1 MESNL
6 QNQMTMTFFS
16 RSENEAFARNA
27 VAAFALPLSPTVE
40 EIGDIK
46 TAVSEAVTNCIVHAY
61 HSRGGEIK
69 VACGYQGDVL
79 TIEVSDQGAGIDDI
93 SLAMQPFYTTGAEN
107 ERSGMGFT
115 IMKTFTDGLSVRSEK
130 GKGTTVT
137 MQKKIGRLSDA
148 E

>member
-1 MESNL
+1 METM

-61 HSRGGEIK
+61 PKSGGEIT
-69 VACGYQGDVL
+69 VFCGYVGDEL
-79 TIEVSDQGAGIDDI
+79 TVEVSDRGSGIEDV
-93 SLAMQPFYTTGAEN
+93 SLAMQPFYTTGAET

-137 MQKKIGRLSDA
+137 MKKKIGRSDA